1 MQFDYVPSQFG
12 FVRFVKR
19 DVMRQAKIERIT
31 SIMSI
36 GFLATM
42 MILEPMSAGEIQG
55 GAALIGVAPF

>member
-1 MQFDYVPSQFG
+1 
-12 FVRFVKR
+12 
-19 DVMRQAKIERIT
+19 
-31 SIMSI
+31 MSI